1 VTDLGRD
8 SDEATREAT
17 LAARRAGA
25 ERLNQWVAEP
35 ASLAALIPSGFTM
48 GVATA
53 AFQIEGAVRD
63 EGRGP
68 STWDTFMAQPG
79 RIADGSDASVATDH
93 YNRYPED
100 VALMKE
106 LGVDSY
112 RFSLSWPRI
121 QPGGT
126 GAANKAGIA
135 FYDRL
140 LDELLAA
147 GIRPMVTLFH
157 WDMPEPLQLHGGWMT
172 RDTAYRFSDFALIA
186 ANAFGDRVDKWVT
199 LNEPTSVTLNGY
211 ALGVHA
217 PGATLLFDALPAVH
231 HQLLGHGLAVQA
243 LRSEG
248 VTGGIGITN
257 IHSPV
262 VPAKDNFTTRGYA
275 EVFDLIFNRIFA
287 DPVLLGHYPKFP
299 FLARKLFKPLIE
311 VDAADLTIIHQPL
324 DFYGLNY
331 YAPSRIAAGAPS
343 HDRSPDGT
351 SAPGLRGLPFH
362 LAEFPEYPSTA
373 FGWPIAPDYFA
384 VSLRD
389 YASRYGDA
397 LPPVYITEGGASFND
412 VVSPD
417 GSVDDEDRIRY
428 LAEHLSV
435 AFEGADGIDVRGYFV
450 WTLMDNWE
458 WATGFRE
465 RFGLVRV
472 DFDTLARTPKR
483 SFRWLQ
489 QVLASRA

>member
-1 VTDLGRD
+1 M
-8 SDEATREAT
+8 SDYRSEWLHDPAG
-17 LAARRAGA
+17 LAA
-25 ERLNQWVAEP
+25 QMP
-35 ASLAALIPSGFTM
+35 AGFTM

-53 AFQIEGAVRD
+53 AFQVEGAVRED
-63 EGRGP
+63 GRGP

-79 RIADGSDASVATDH
+79 RIADGSDASVTDDH
-93 YNRYPED
+93 YHRYRED

-106 LGVDSY
+106 LGVDAY
-112 RFSLSWPRI
+112 RFSLAWPRI

-126 GAANKAGIA
+126 GPANKAGIA

-147 GIRPMVTLFH
+147 GISPVATLFH
-157 WDMPEPLQLHGGWMT
+157 WDMPEPLQHKGGWMT
-172 RDTAYRFSDFALIA
+172 RDTASRFADYALLA
-186 ANAFGDRVDKWVT
+186 AQAFGDRVDKWIT

-217 PGATLLFDALPAVH
+217 PGATLMFDSLPAVH

-243 LRSEG
+243 LRSEN

-275 EVFDLIFNRIFA
+275 EVFDLVHNRIFA

-311 VDAADLTIIHQPL
+311 VDSDDLKTIHQPL

-331 YAPSRIAAGAPS
+331 YAPTRIAAGPPAD
-343 HDRSPDGT
+343 DRSPDGT
-351 SAPGLRGLPFH
+351 PAPGLRGLPFH
-362 LAEFPEYPSTA
+362 LASFPEFPTTG
-373 FGWPIAPDYFA
+373 FGWSIAPEYLA
-384 VSLRD
+384 VTLKD
-389 YASRYGDA
+389 YAERYAGV
-397 LPPVYITEGGASFND
+397 LPPVYITEGGASFDD
-412 VVSPD
+412 VVAAD
-417 GSVDDEDRIRY
+417 GSVDDADRASY
-428 LAEHLSV
+428 LAEHVAV
-435 AFEGADGIDVRGYFV
+435 AFASVPGLDLRGYFA

-458 WATGFRE
+458 WAAGFGE

-472 DFDTLARTPKR
+472 DFDTLERTPKR
-483 SFRWLQ
+483 SYRWLQ
-489 QVLASRA
+489 QLIASRSS